1 MASRAVHLPPR
12 PISDQRGADRDE
24 VSYRTQ
30 MTGAQ
35 TATVHVVNISSTGL
49 MARTEAP
56 VEIGARVSFR
66 LPAIRTIDAEVVWA
80 LGGRIG
86 ARFLQPVGRADYLL
100 LLAELLKRAR

>member
-1 MASRAVHLPPR
+1 LASRALHRPAR
-12 PISDQRGADRDE
+12 PISDQRGTDRDE

-35 TATVHVVNISSTGL
+35 TAAVHVVNISANGL
-49 MARTEAP
+49 MARTEAQ
-56 VEIGARVSFR
+56 VEIGACVSFR

-86 ARFLQPVGRADYLL
+86 VRFLQPVGRADYSL
-100 LLAELLKRAR
+100 LLAELLRRTR